1 MAAGGTDV
9 ARPGSQLLKE
19 IFDVISRLPWWVGL
33 GLAPVSYLAL
43 HQLAVM
49 EITVSTGSGM
59 AAAALLKGLPRGLA
73 TALQYVIPPLCVV
86 AAAIPAW
93 NRYRQRRNY
102 AAVAAERGQDALEM
116 LSWSDFE
123 KLVGDFFRHKGFS
136 VQHRGGK
143 SPDGGVDLVA
153 QIGDDR
159 YLVQCKHWRVQRVGV
174 TVVREICGVTA
185 AEGAAGAFVVTSGS
199 FTDEARKFVAENR
212 IAIEL
217 ITGDQLHR
225 MIRALEE
232 SAQAG

>member
-1 MAAGGTDV
+1 MARQGSDLLREIIDIV
-9 ARPGSQLLKE
+9 A
-19 IFDVISRLPWWVGL
+19 RLPWWAGV
-33 GLAPVSYLAL
+33 AMTPVSYFVF
-43 HQLAVM
+43 HQIAVM
-49 EITVSTGSGM
+49 EITAATGSGM
-59 AAAALLKGLPRGLA
+59 VAAAVIKGLLRGLA
-73 TALQYVIPPLCVV
+73 AVLQYVLPPVFF
-86 AAAIPAW
+86 AAAVIPAW

-102 AAVAAERGQDALEM
+102 ADVAAERGQDVLEM
-116 LSWSDFE
+116 LSWRDFE
-123 KLVGDFFRHKGFS
+123 YLVGDFFRRKGFN
-136 VQHRGGK
+136 VQHRGDS

-153 QIGDDR
+153 RIGDDR

-174 TVVREICGVTA
+174 TVVREICGITA

>member
-1 MAAGGTDV
+1 M
-9 ARPGSQLLKE
+9 ARPGIQLLTN
-19 IFDVISRLPWWVGL
+19 ILDVVSRLPWWVGL
-33 GLAPVSYLAL
+33 GLAPVSYLLL
-43 HQLAVM
+43 HQLATM
-49 EITVSTGSGM
+49 EFTVSTGSGM
-59 AAAALLKGLPRGLA
+59 AAAALLTGLLRGMA
-73 TALQYVIPPLCVV
+73 TALQYVLPPLFIV

-116 LSWSDFE
+116 LSWNDFE

-225 MIRALEE
+225 MIRALKE
-232 SAQAG
+232 SARAG

>member
-1 MAAGGTDV
+1 MA
-9 ARPGSQLLKE
+9 RQGSALLRD
-19 IFDVISRLPWWVGL
+19 IFDVVARLPWWAGVA
-33 GLAPVSYLAL
+33 LALVSYFVF
-43 HQLAVM
+43 HQIAVT

-59 AAAALLKGLPRGLA
+59 VAAAAIRGLLRGLA
-73 TALQYVIPPLCVV
+73 TTLQYVLPPLFFV

-116 LSWSDFE
+116 LSWRDFE
-123 KLVGDFFRHKGFS
+123 KLVGDFFRRKGFN
-136 VQHRGGK
+136 VQHHGGS

-153 QIGDDR
+153 RIGDDR

-225 MIRALEE
+225 MIRALED

>member
-1 MAAGGTDV
+1 MA
-9 ARPGSQLLKE
+9 RQSNQLLTD
-19 IFDVISRLPWWVGL
+19 IFDVVARLPWWAGA
-33 GLAPVSYLAL
+33 GLALVSYPVF
-43 HQLAVM
+43 HQIAVM

-59 AAAALLKGLPRGLA
+59 AAAAVIKGLLRGLA
-73 TALQYVIPPLCVV
+73 AVLQFVLPPLFFA

-116 LSWSDFE
+116 LSWGDFE
-123 KLVGDFFRHKGFS
+123 RLVGDFFRHKGFN

-143 SPDGGVDLVA
+143 SPEGGVDLVA
-153 QIGDDR
+153 RIGDDR

-199 FTDEARKFVAENR
+199 FTDEARRFVAENR